1 MADATTAEWEADP
14 LWRVW
19 IMLINGYGYN
29 WYKAENLLRADDV
42 LIRSRAS
49 EHLEAAA
56 ARLRQIENDYRRK
69 FIPPPTRAQPDPDPA
84 RLAEV
89 RRLRAV
95 ADRVLAVDTVLRGAA
110 VPPDDKI
117 WLRNH
122 AEIDRLQAL
131 SQCDVVLVGATKEV
145 DNLVAALPPDDPLA
159 GDAETQIDSRLA
171 GLRTALARRSDVL
184 NQMTRLP
191 G

>member
-1 MADATTAEWEADP
+1 MADAITAEWEADP
-14 LWRVW
+14 LWRTW

-56 ARLRQIENDYRRK
+56 ARLRQLENDYRRK
-69 FIPPPTRAQPDPDPA
+69 FIPPPTRAQPDADPQ
-84 RLAEV
+84 RLAAV

-95 ADRVLAVDTVLRGAA
+95 AERVLEIDTRLRGAE

-122 AEIDRLQAL
+122 AEIDRLEAL

-145 DNLVAALPPDDPLA
+145 ENLVAALPPDEPLA
-159 GDAETQIDSRLA
+159 GDAEALIDARLA
-171 GLRTALARRSDVL
+171 ALHTALAQRRDVL
-184 NQMTRLP
+184 NQMARLP